1 MKPSASPTCAEA
13 MMPPTG
19 PDSIIAT
26 GRSVATSG
34 VITPPF
40 ERMIERSPAKADAAE
55 ARLQA
60 LHVAADLRAD
70 IGVHHRGRHP
80 LELAIFAQDLV
91 RQREIGARHRRADH
105 VAGDALVLGIDVG
118 VQEAHRDRLDAFG
131 VERAAGLGDAG
142 AVERLVHLAGLRA
155 AARRPRG

>member
-1 MKPSASPTCAEA
+1 MRLALAVVPPMSKEMTLGKPSAWPTCAEA

-40 ERMIERSPAKADAAE
+40 ERMIDRSPLEADAAE

-60 LHVAADLRAD
+60 LHIAADLRPD
-70 IGVHHRGRHP
+70 IGVHHRRRHP
-80 LELAIFAQDLV
+80 LELAVLAQDLV
-91 RQREIGARHRRADH
+91 RQRQVDVRHAPARIISPAMRSCS
-105 VAGDALVLGIDVG
+105 
-118 VQEAHRDRLDAFG
+118 
-131 VERAAGLGDAG
+131 GLA
-142 AVERLVHLAGLRA
+142 
-155 AARRPRG
+155 